1 MNDFRQV
8 CILRKQGRHDESIA
22 LLEQELPKT
31 ISQWAQA
38 SPLDAARKRSELQI
52 MFRDEER
59 RIDDAWA
66 VQQFVSTHLRQD
78 VFPALSAQ
86 IANEVRGVVFE
97 QWSLASGIAEN
108 PLHAAAFENQ
118 GRHAGRT
125 DMVSANPIPRFGLS
139 PATAKHRISFDNVS
153 GLIDALSEQERRF
166 QTRATAASRKP
177 SFPKVDQDHAL

>member
-1 MNDFRQV
+1 
-8 CILRKQGRHDESIA
+8 
-22 LLEQELPKT
+22 
-31 ISQWAQA
+31 
-38 SPLDAARKRSELQI
+38 

-66 VQQFVSTHLRQD
+66 VQQFVSTHLRQE
-78 VFPALSAQ
+78 VFPALSVQ

-108 PLHAAAFENQ
+108 PLHATGFETP
-118 GRHAGRT
+118 GRSARRT
-125 DMVSANPIPRFGLS
+125 DVAGANPIPRFGLS

-166 QTRATAASRKP
+166 EPRTAAARKP
-177 SFPKVDQDHAL
+177 NFPKVDQDHAL